1 VPHGKSDVGAT
12 GVPVPTD
19 RQTVQR
25 ADEALELLSQ
35 RGFGKNLAKQAVE
48 IARQR
53 GGLTVFSVV
62 DALTRLSANLKNAGD
77 RAEADERAGR
87 LLALAA

>member
-1 VPHGKSDVGAT
+1 MDAT
-12 GVPVPTD
+12 LGTNV
-19 RQTVQR
+19 
-25 ADEALELLSQ
+25 DEASEILNQ
-35 RGFGKNLAKQAVE
+35 RGFAKTFAKQPIE

-53 GGLTVFSVV
+53 GGLTVFAVV
-62 DALTRLSANLKNAGD
+62 GALPRLSANLKNAGE